1 MTLYLRT
8 RLTNITQGKFKI
20 PKLSFQ
26 LQGGD
31 ILGVIGRSGSG
42 KSTIIKA
49 LVGAVKSYEGT
60 IQLYED
66 SKEIR
71 TDTSLG
77 YSPQDNALYPLLTLK
92 ENIQTFGRL
101 NGMKTEE
108 IEERTNMLLKRLD
121 LLNSKDKTITQLSGG
136 MQKRADLA
144 CALIHNPKII
154 VLDEPFNGI
163 DVSLQGFI
171 WAFIKDLS
179 KEGRIIIISSHML
192 EDLEKNCTQ
201 FGLIEAGFYYDTIQ
215 IAKYLKNSKEKDLE
229 SFLTKVFSRNV
240 APIGDK

>member
-8 RLTNITQGKFKI
+8 RLSNITQGKFKI
-20 PKLSFQ
+20 KNVTFQ
-26 LQGGD
+26 LTGGD

-49 LVGAVKSYEGT
+49 MVGAVRKYEGA
-60 IQLYED
+60 IELYED

-71 TDTSLG
+71 VDTSLG

-92 ENIQTFGRL
+92 ENIFIFGKL
-101 NGMKTEE
+101 NGMKNKD
-108 IEERTNMLLKRLD
+108 IEERRDMLLNRLD
-121 LLNSKDKTITQLSGG
+121 LFNSKDKLITQLSGG

-163 DVSLQGFI
+163 DVSLQRFI
-171 WAFIKDLS
+171 WMFIKELS
-179 KEGRIIIISSHML
+179 AEGRIIIISSHML
-192 EDLEKNCTQ
+192 EDLERNCTQ
-201 FGLIEAGFYYDTIQ
+201 FGLIEGGAYYDTVQ
-215 IAKYLKNSKEKDLE
+215 IARYLKNSKEKDLE
-229 SFLTKVFSRNV
+229 SFLTKVFSRNIRPV
-240 APIGDK
+240 EEK